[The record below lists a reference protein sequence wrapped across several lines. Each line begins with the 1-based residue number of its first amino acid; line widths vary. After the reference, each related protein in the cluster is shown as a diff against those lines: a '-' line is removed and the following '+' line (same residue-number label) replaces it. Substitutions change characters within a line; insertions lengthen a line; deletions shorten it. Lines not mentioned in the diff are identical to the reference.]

1 MLTTLVFLDSKEQS
15 KEGTLRGLFALAIV
29 ITVSFIWYGLIGR
42 IFHKYLQMSNYISW
56 IALLIFAVLLSSA
69 LVVAQ
74 PGSGGTAAVYGALV
88 GLVIF
93 GCYNSMLI
101 VAVKFPVSLALLD
114 TMYGIGL
121 CTFVSYITYV
131 VFKER
136 YI

>member
-1 MLTTLVFLDSKEQS
+1 
-15 KEGTLRGLFALAIV
+15 
-29 ITVSFIWYGLIGR
+29 
-42 IFHKYLQMSNYISW
+42 MSNYISW
-56 IALLIFAVLLSSA
+56 IALLIFVLLLSSA

-101 VAVKFPVSLALLD
+101 VAVNFPVILALVD